1 MDRNVGAAARLS
13 QSDREEL
20 AVLALARSEPISDL
34 ALQHGVSRKFV
45 YAQKHKARCA
55 LDDAFVS
62 AATDDTVLFQIQV
75 TKRWLRQVIVAL
87 ALMCRGSYLG
97 ILEFMRDVLG
107 WPISI
112 GTVHNVL
119 LAAAEQARVIN
130 GAQDLS
136 RIRTGL
142 HDELFHG
149 GKPVLA
155 GVCAESTYCYL
166 LAAEDHRDADTWG
179 VHLLDVAQQGLK
191 PDYTIA
197 DAGQGLRAG
206 QKAAWGDTPCH
217 GDVFHIIRQCEGLA
231 NTLSR
236 LAKGARSRRE
246 KLEAKFGG
254 AGQSASK
261 VGLVAELALARQA
274 ESRARDLARGIRSLI
289 QWLSQDVLA
298 LAGPNLATR
307 RELFDFITDEL
318 ARLEPE
324 DVRRIHPVRVAL
336 RNQRDDL
343 LAFAGVLDT
352 KLIGIARTLEI
363 SPSHV
368 REACMLHRLAST
380 STAYWQEWSR
390 LRAKIGDKFRA
401 LLKGRGS
408 KPGHMRSW
416 VGAAKADDAT
426 LIFSGGCEHGSECWR
441 GGEAVAK

>member
-1 MDRNVGAAARLS
+1 MDRNVGVAARLS

-20 AVLALARSEPISDL
+20 AILALARSEPISDL
-34 ALQHGVSRKFV
+34 AVQHGVSRKFV

-62 AATDDTVLFQIQV
+62 AATDDTVLFQIPV

-149 GKPVLA
+149 EKPVLA

-206 QKAAWGDTPCH
+206 QKAAWGATPC
-217 GDVFHIIRQCEGLA
+217 IC
-231 NTLSR
+231 
-236 LAKGARSRRE
+236 
-246 KLEAKFGG
+246 
-254 AGQSASK
+254 
-261 VGLVAELALARQA
+261 VG
-274 ESRARDLARGIRSLI
+274 
-289 QWLSQDVLA
+289 
-298 LAGPNLATR
+298 
-307 RELFDFITDEL
+307 
-318 ARLEPE
+318 
-324 DVRRIHPVRVAL
+324 
-336 RNQRDDL
+336 
-343 LAFAGVLDT
+343 
-352 KLIGIARTLEI
+352 
-363 SPSHV
+363 
-368 REACMLHRLAST
+368 
-380 STAYWQEWSR
+380 
-390 LRAKIGDKFRA
+390 
-401 LLKGRGS
+401 
-408 KPGHMRSW
+408 
-416 VGAAKADDAT
+416 
-426 LIFSGGCEHGSECWR
+426 
-441 GGEAVAK
+441 